1 MKGVWLSSKDGK
13 RSELADLMTPR
24 VVQILKAL
32 REKPA
37 GLSNAE
43 IDSLL
48 ATASQWVM
56 FWELRELMALDII
69 EFEVQPFGEPGKY
82 KLTRSG
88 ASVANEL

>member
-13 RSELADLMTPR
+13 GDALTKLMTPR
-24 VVQILKAL
+24 VVQILKVL
-32 REKPA
+32 RDQSI

-48 ATASQWVM
+48 GTASQWVA
-56 FWELRELMALDII
+56 FWELRELIALDII

-82 KLTRSG
+82 RLTQSG
-88 ASVANEL
+88 VSIASGL